1 LNDTNNK
8 SPDIADPELED
19 INRLENDVAADNFR
33 STTTIQVATR
43 AVTTVDVGRPGR
55 VASNNTSQSRAAAT
69 VTVSRMPSSFV
80 TLDFEAI
87 RQGFLEGGVKS
98 TDGNSINSMSG
109 Y

>member
-1 LNDTNNK
+1 MNDTNNK
-8 SPDIADPELED
+8 SPDIADPELKD

-55 VASNNTSQSRAAAT
+55 VANRSLTQSRAAAT

-87 RQGFLEGGVKS
+87 RRGFLEGGVKS

>member
-1 LNDTNNK
+1 MNDTNNK

-33 STTTIQVATR
+33 STTTIATR
-43 AVTTVDVGRPGR
+43 AVTVVDVGRPGR
-55 VASNNTSQSRAAAT
+55 VANRSLTQSRAAAT

-87 RQGFLEGGVKS
+87 RRGFLEGGVKS